1 MYKLKL
7 GKSVSFISGIAGRTP
22 VISANFEKE
31 LDECKKLGFDC
42 VDFDYTGM
50 SVFYVF
56 AGNLAILR
64 QGLQAIKDAGLTL
77 NCVHVPYGSEINP
90 SDLCDLRRRG
100 VVEYL
105 KEAFAVMD
113 EFQPRG
119 YVLHPSHE
127 PVAMENREAHKKQL
141 VKSLK
146 ELVKATKTMVCLEN
160 MTRTLLCNTVDE
172 MMEIVEQVDGL
183 KICVD
188 VNHFLHDKPEDAIL
202 RFGNRVGTLHISD
215 HDFINEMHRM
225 PGLGK
230 IDFMKVL
237 GALETIGY
245 DGVFNYEV
253 TMSVGGYVLCTNE
266 DIKNNYE
273 WLFESYQSQK

>member
-1 MYKLKL
+1 MYQLRL
-7 GKSVSFISGIAGRTP
+7 GKSVSYISGIAGRTP
-22 VISANFEKE
+22 VINANFEKE
-31 LDECKKLGFDC
+31 LAECKKLGYDC

-56 AGNLAILR
+56 AGNLDILS
-64 QGLQAIKDAGLTL
+64 QGLQKIKDAGLAI

-90 SDLCDLRRRG
+90 SDLCELRRRG

-105 KEAFAVMD
+105 KQAFAVMD
-113 EFQPRG
+113 AFQPRG

-127 PVAMENREAHKKQL
+127 PVEMEKREAHKKQL

-146 ELVKATKTMVCLEN
+146 ELVGATKNMVCLEN
-160 MTRTLLCNTVDE
+160 MTRTLLCNTVE
-172 MMEIVEQVDGL
+172 ETMEIVEQVDGL

-188 VNHFLHDKPEDAIL
+188 VNHFLHDMPEDAIL

-215 HDFINEMHRM
+215 HDFINEMHRL

-230 IDFMKVL
+230 IDFMKVI

-245 DGVFNYEV
+245 DGAFTYEV
-253 TMSVGGYVLCTNE
+253 TMSVGGYVLCTIE
-266 DIKNNYE
+266 DIKNNYDQ
-273 WLFESYQSQK
+273 LFENYNK